1 MSRILGP
8 LVSLSALQLC
18 ATATLAQPPR
28 ANLHPD
34 WPWVQHVPTLISMR
48 AQPPKANLY
57 PDWPCVQHKVPTLTS
72 AQVWDGPPIDDLK
85 GWQED
90 EAIRK
95 LVAVL
100 ASRRVPMEEAVK
112 ALDAYAASV
121 PESERDEKMK
131 LVFAGLLETVNRTRS
146 SVMSGIERFQ
156 QRQRARAEE
165 LERQGLAIIKLR
177 ERAETDETAKA
188 ELAKAEELYQWDSR
202 IFQERQQNV
211 PLACEIP
218 VLIDQRVFDLGRE
231 IRKHM
236 TT

>member
-18 ATATLAQPPR
+18 ATATWAQPPR
-28 ANLHPD
+28 AHLHPD
-34 WPWVQHVPTLISMR
+34 WPGVQHVPTLISMR

-72 AQVWDGPPIDDLK
+72 AQVWDGPPVDDLK

-121 PESERDEKMK
+121 PESDRDEKMK
-131 LVFAGLLETVNRTRS
+131 LVFAGLLETVNRSRS

-236 TT
+236 T

>member
-1 MSRILGP
+1 
-8 LVSLSALQLC
+8 
-18 ATATLAQPPR
+18 
-28 ANLHPD
+28 
-34 WPWVQHVPTLISMR
+34 
-48 AQPPKANLY
+48 
-57 PDWPCVQHKVPTLTS
+57 
-72 AQVWDGPPIDDLK
+72 
-85 GWQED
+85 
-90 EAIRK
+90 
-95 LVAVL
+95 
-100 ASRRVPMEEAVK
+100 MEEAVK

-202 IFQERQQNV
+202 IFQERQNV

>member
-1 MSRILGP
+1 MSRR
-8 LVSLSALQLC
+8 LC
-18 ATATLAQPPR
+18 LLLAVLPMMAATALARPPKDQ
-28 ANLHPD
+28 LTPD

-231 IRKHM
+231 MRKHM
-236 TT
+236 KT

>member
-1 MSRILGP
+1 MSRCLR
-8 LVSLSALQLC
+8 SLLALAVLPM
-18 ATATLAQPPR
+18 ATTTAL
-28 ANLHPD
+28 
-34 WPWVQHVPTLISMR
+34 

-57 PDWPCVQHKVPTLTS
+57 PDWPCVQHKVPRLTS
-72 AQVWDGPPIDDLK
+72 AQVWDGPPVDDLK

-95 LVAVL
+95 LVTVL

-121 PESERDEKMK
+121 PEAERDEKMK
-131 LVFAGLLETVNRTRS
+131 LLFAGLLETVNTTRS

-177 ERAETDETAKA
+177 ERAEADETAKA
-188 ELAKAEELYQWDSR
+188 ALAKAEELYTWDSR

-231 IRKHM
+231 IRRHTKD
-236 TT
+236 